1 MEKRGVKTRNIA
13 ILIIA
18 VLGGMYTVSR
28 FGASI
33 FGLMSG
39 VNVAV
44 IIGLAGMVIGRK
56 MDDRS
61 DKGQGYVVEDEMT
74 KMVQWKA
81 SKTAFIWGNYVW
93 LAIIWYDF
101 IGDSFTSWPLLNTQ
115 QALLLGLLV
124 NLGIYIVSYTLNGKK
139 V

>member
-1 MEKRGVKTRNIA
+1 MKTRNIA

-33 FGLMSG
+33 LGLMSG

-56 MDDRS
+56 KDDRS

-101 IGDSFTSWPLLNTQ
+101 IGDSFTGWPLLNTQ